1 MHEKES
7 IQAVVAGHICL
18 DIIPDFSKGDDVNLD
33 NVLAP
38 GKLINVGKAKLCT
51 GGAVSNTGIAL
62 SVLGIKTKLMGKV
75 GKDFFGEG
83 VIRIIEEKN
92 ADSGIV
98 AVEGEETSYT
108 VIIAPPGIDRI
119 FLHNPGANDTFCADD
134 INYDIVKQAR
144 LFHFGYPPL
153 MKRFYQNDGEE
164 LVKMFR
170 KVKELGVTTSLDVA
184 LPDPTSEAGKAD
196 WKKILKNVLPYVDI
210 FVPSAEE
217 IMYMLQIDAIN
228 GSGESDKKSDPLKS
242 LDMNILQI
250 LGEKLISMGTKI
262 AVVKCGIKGYYIK
275 TGSKEALMSIGK
287 ATPAD
292 LDNWAD
298 REMIEETFYVERVVS
313 AAGAGDNS
321 IAGFLA
327 AFLRGK
333 SIEESIR
340 IACAV
345 GAQNVQVHDTLS
357 GVKTWEETLAMLPGW
372 KKNRNTIS
380 GDYWKYDT
388 QKEVWIGKADKK
400 FC

>member
-1 MHEKES
+1 MHENEN

-18 DIIPDFSKGDDVNLD
+18 DIIPDFNKGENVSLD

-62 SVLGIKTKLMGKV
+62 SILGIKTKLMCKV

-83 VIRIIEEKN
+83 VKRIIEEKN
-92 ADSGIV
+92 ADSGIIE
-98 AVEGEETSYT
+98 VEGEETSYT

-134 INYDIVKQAR
+134 INYDIVKEAR

-164 LVKMFR
+164 LVKMFK

-196 WKKILKNVLPYVDI
+196 WRKILTNVLPYVDI
-210 FVPSAEE
+210 FIPSAEE

-228 GSGESDKKSDPLKS
+228 SSDEGDKKGDPLED
-242 LDMNILQI
+242 LDLNILQV

-262 AVVKCGIKGYYIK
+262 AVVKCGLKGFYIR
-275 TGSKEALMSIGK
+275 TAGSDALMSLGK
-287 ATPAD
+287 AAPED

-298 REMIEETFYVERVVS
+298 RELIEETFYVDRVVS

-327 AFLRGK
+327 AFLRGM
-333 SIEESIR
+333 SIEKSIR

-345 GAQNVQVHDTLS
+345 GAQNVKVADTLS
-357 GVKTWEETLAMLPGW
+357 GVKTWDETLAMLPGW
-372 KKNRNTIS
+372 KKNRNTIR
-380 GDYWKYDT
+380 GDYWKYDA

-400 FC
+400 F